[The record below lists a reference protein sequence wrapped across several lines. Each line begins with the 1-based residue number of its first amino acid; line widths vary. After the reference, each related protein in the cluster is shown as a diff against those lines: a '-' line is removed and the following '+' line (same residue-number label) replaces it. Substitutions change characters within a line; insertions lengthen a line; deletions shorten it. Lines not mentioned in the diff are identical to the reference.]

1 MTNSNVINPESEQ
14 FMAGR
19 MNAQVTELK
28 ASHLTFISQ
37 PANVVGIIET
47 VVVAT
52 AMQPAP

>member
-1 MTNSNVINPESEQ
+1 
-14 FMAGR
+14 MAGR